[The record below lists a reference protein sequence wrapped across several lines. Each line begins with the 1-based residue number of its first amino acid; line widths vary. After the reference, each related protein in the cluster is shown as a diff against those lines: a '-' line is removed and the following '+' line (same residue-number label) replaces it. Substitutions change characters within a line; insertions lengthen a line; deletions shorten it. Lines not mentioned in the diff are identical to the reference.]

1 MQICFLNILYNINT
15 AHNYE
20 LIGSSVPE
28 FYEKHKIDKISLK
41 EQQLFQE
48 KIGIAFLLN
57 AFFMVVI

>member
-1 MQICFLNILYNINT
+1 MQICFLNILYKVNT

-41 EQQLFQE
+41 EQ
-48 KIGIAFLLN
+48 
-57 AFFMVVI
+57 